1 MTILIKQPNTCKIS
15 SQIKRLKQW
24 EEEKSVLEEGL
35 KATKVAYEWYKL
47 RLEGVSER
55 LRKGPEPS
63 STPAANT
70 EAMQVPQYLSCNEF
84 LKMYYF

>member
-1 MTILIKQPNTCKIS
+1 M
-15 SQIKRLKQW
+15 KQW

-70 EAMQVPQYLSCNEF
+70 EAMQVPQYFFCNEF
-84 LKMYYF
+84 LGITFSMLLITLNNN